1 MIVTSWFNTAVAYF
15 SLARKD
21 EARQFAEK
29 VADDEQFGDRAK
41 EILARLAKSP

>member
-1 MIVTSWFNTAVAYF
+1 MQATSWFDIAVAYYNL
-15 SLARKD
+15 SRKE

-29 VADDEQFGDRAK
+29 VASDEQFGERAR